1 MLDFERF
8 VCALLGLLAVCV
20 LAITAVFIVTAAQVH
35 GLKDRVTQLEQ
46 RQ

>member
-1 MLDFERF
+1 MKIENYLCITL
-8 VCALLGLLAVCV
+8 V
-20 LAITAVFIVTAAQVH
+20 AITVCMLVTSLVLLKHTVQIN